1 MVTLKAKIF
10 NIEKKIN
17 VFVIDET
24 NFEYDFLI
32 GLDCIKEFQLNQDEN
47 LRISQKIQN
56 KRNDSISKEK
66 KIKWLK
72 IP

>member
-17 VFVIDET
+17 VFVIDEK

-56 KRNDSISKEK
+56 KGNDSISKEK